1 MNTTVYHKF
10 ASRLAALLM
19 LPALLF
25 VASCKEDI
33 DESNLYTFTGETIES
48 YLANRPDSFSN
59 FNYILKRAGMDKI
72 LSAYGT
78 YTCFAPTNDAVLEY
92 VDSLYDDTAAKIE
105 HNGMTERSLEGLSD
119 SLCNDIAK
127 FHLASSE
134 VMAIN
139 MQNGMTIRTMLGRDI
154 NTSIDSVSGNTMVNS
169 YSLITKM
176 DNEMENGIVHVI
188 DNVLRR
194 SNLFVTGEMN
204 SHPDLFS
211 IWKSAIDLTGLEDS
225 LSDLERTVT
234 VPSNAATYK
243 FYCPEKALL
252 GYTIFAETDE
262 VLQANG
268 INNLQDLI
276 AYANEI
282 YKDCAD
288 ANNGWYDY
296 YRNKGVTVS
305 TGDDY
310 QSPYNCLNMFLR
322 YHIVKCRVPYSKLVT
337 SYNEVNSV
345 PLYDYWETMLPMT
358 LIKSLR
364 SAKAGAGKIF
374 LNRYEANNTMTDQ
387 VASLGSDAMHQ
398 VVNEHSGIEV
408 QKNNIQALNGY
419 IHPISGMLTYEDW
432 VPKGVLNERLRVDFT
447 ALIPELMSASLRAP
461 TYDEVK
467 ALNNGVSGKDGNLS
481 GDYVRIPTDFSPE
494 HLVLYNGENTRLLYL
509 PAAVNW
515 FNYEGDEFN
524 GKGTYDVAFRLPPV
538 PTDGVYEI
546 RLGLSTNSNRGM
558 YQFYLGEGTSNRTK
572 MEALDIPV
580 DERISI
586 VQNQDGTPDVTTG
599 WCLYT
604 LLEDMGVESDKSM
617 RNLGWMRGPLYFT
630 TKAGSTPMRALTN
643 NVRRIVTRH
652 ELKQGDNW
660 LRIKSVLEGDQWQP
674 YLDYIEIV
682 PQYIYNNSRYLEDMY

>member
-1 MNTTVYHKF
+1 MNSTVYHKL
-10 ASRLAALLM
+10 ARRLAALLM
-19 LPALLF
+19 LPTLLF

-33 DESNLYTFTGETIES
+33 DEDNLYTFKGETIES

-72 LSAYGT
+72 LAAYGT
-78 YTCFAPTNDAVLEY
+78 YTCFAPTNEAVTAY
-92 VDSLYDDTAAKIE
+92 VDSLYDDATAKIA
-105 HNGMTERSLEGLSD
+105 HNGMSERSLEGLSD

-134 VMAIN
+134 VLAIN
-139 MQNGMTIRTMLGRDI
+139 MQNGMTIRTMLGRDL
-154 NTSIDSVSGNTMVNS
+154 NTSIDSVSGQTLVNS

-176 DNEMENGIVHVI
+176 DNEMENGVIHII
-188 DNVLRR
+188 DNVIRR
-194 SNLFVTGEMN
+194 SNLLVTGEMN
-204 SHPDLFS
+204 NHPELFS
-211 IWKSAIDLTGLEDS
+211 IWKAAIDITNLEDS
-225 LSDLERTVT
+225 LSDIERAVT
-234 VPSNAATYK
+234 VPSNTYK
-243 FYCPEKALL
+243 FYCPDKAVL

-262 VLQANG
+262 TLKEHG

-276 AYANEI
+276 EYANSVYEH
-282 YKDCAD
+282 CAD
-288 ANNGWYDY
+288 AGSGWYDY
-296 YRNKGVTVS
+296 YRNQGIKVS

-322 YHIVKCRVPYSKLVT
+322 YHVVKCRVPYSKLVT

-374 LNRYEANNTMTDQ
+374 LNRYEANNTLTDQ
-387 VASLGSDAMHQ
+387 IAALGSDAIHQ
-398 VVNEHSGIEV
+398 VVNGHSGIEV

-419 IHPISGMLTYEDW
+419 IHPISDMLVFEEW
-432 VPKGVLNERLRVDFT
+432 VPKGVLNERIRVDFT
-447 ALIPELMSASLRAP
+447 ALIPEMMSASLRNP
-461 TYDEVK
+461 TYDEIK
-467 ALNNGVSGKDGNLS
+467 ALNDGVSGKDGNLS
-481 GDYVRIPTDFSPE
+481 GDYVRIPTDYSPE
-494 HLVLYNGENTRLLYL
+494 HLILYNGENTRLLYL
-509 PAAVNW
+509 PAATGW
-515 FNYEGDEFN
+515 FNFQGDEFN

-538 PTDGVYEI
+538 PDGVYEI

-558 YQFYLGEGTSNRTK
+558 YQFYLGEGTNNRTK

-586 VQNQDGTPDVTTG
+586 TVNQDGTPDVTTG
-599 WCLYT
+599 WCQYT
-604 LLEDMGVESDKSM
+604 LLEDMGVETDKSM

-630 TKAGSTPMRALTN
+630 TKAGTTPMRGLSN
-643 NVRRIVTRH
+643 SIRRIVTRH

-660 LRIKSVLEGDQWQP
+660 LRIKSVLEGTDWQP

>member
-1 MNTTVYHKF
+1 MNTTVYHKL
-10 ASRLAALLM
+10 ARRLAALLM
-19 LPALLF
+19 LPTLLF

-33 DESNLYTFTGETIES
+33 DEDNLYTFKGETIES

-72 LSAYGT
+72 LAAYGT
-78 YTCFAPTNDAVLEY
+78 YTCFAPTNEAVTAY
-92 VDSLYDDTAAKIE
+92 VDSLYDDATAKIA
-105 HNGMTERSLEGLSD
+105 HNGMSERSLEGLSD

-134 VMAIN
+134 VLAIN
-139 MQNGMTIRTMLGRDI
+139 MQNGMTIRTMLGRDL
-154 NTSIDSVSGNTMVNS
+154 NTSIDSVSGQTLVNS

-176 DNEMENGIVHVI
+176 DNEMENGVIHII
-188 DNVLRR
+188 DNVIRR
-194 SNLFVTGEMN
+194 SNLLVTGEMN
-204 SHPDLFS
+204 NHPELFS
-211 IWKSAIDLTGLEDS
+211 IWKAAIDITNLEDS
-225 LSDLERTVT
+225 LSDIERAVT
-234 VPSNAATYK
+234 VPSNTYK
-243 FYCPEKALL
+243 FYCPDKAVL

-262 VLQANG
+262 TLKEHG
-268 INNLQDLI
+268 INSLQDLI
-276 AYANEI
+276 EYANSVYEH
-282 YKDCAD
+282 CAD
-288 ANNGWYDY
+288 AGSGWYDY
-296 YRNKGVTVS
+296 YRNQGIKVS

-322 YHIVKCRVPYSKLVT
+322 YHVVKCRVPYSKLVT

-374 LNRYEANNTMTDQ
+374 LNRYEANNTLTDQ
-387 VASLGSDAMHQ
+387 IAALGSDAIHQ
-398 VVNEHSGIEV
+398 VVNGHSGIEV

-419 IHPISGMLTYEDW
+419 IHPISDMLVFEEW
-432 VPKGVLNERLRVDFT
+432 VPKGVLNERIRVDFT
-447 ALIPELMSASLRAP
+447 ALIPEMMSASLRNP
-461 TYDEVK
+461 TYDEIK
-467 ALNNGVSGKDGNLS
+467 ALNDGVSGKDGNLS
-481 GDYVRIPTDFSPE
+481 GDYVRIPTDYSPE
-494 HLVLYNGENTRLLYL
+494 HLILYNGENTRLLYL
-509 PAAVNW
+509 PAATGW
-515 FNYEGDEFN
+515 FNFQGDEFN

-538 PTDGVYEI
+538 PDGVYEI

-558 YQFYLGEGTSNRTK
+558 YQFYLGEGTNNRTK

-586 VQNQDGTPDVTTG
+586 TVNQDGTPDVTTG
-599 WCLYT
+599 WCQYT
-604 LLEDMGVESDKSM
+604 LLEDMGVETDKSM

-630 TKAGSTPMRALTN
+630 TKAGTTPMRGLSN
-643 NVRRIVTRH
+643 SIRRIVTRH

-660 LRIKSVLEGDQWQP
+660 LRIKSVLEGTDWQP

>member
-1 MNTTVYHKF
+1 
-10 ASRLAALLM
+10 M
-19 LPALLF
+19 LPTLLF

-33 DESNLYTFTGETIES
+33 DEDNLYTFKGETIES

-72 LSAYGT
+72 LAAYGT
-78 YTCFAPTNDAVLEY
+78 YTCFAPTNEAVTAY
-92 VDSLYDDTAAKIE
+92 VDSLYDDATAKIA
-105 HNGMTERSLEGLSD
+105 HNGMSERSLEGLSD

-134 VMAIN
+134 VLAIN
-139 MQNGMTIRTMLGRDI
+139 MQNGMTIRTMLGRDL
-154 NTSIDSVSGNTMVNS
+154 NTSIDSVSGQTLVNS

-176 DNEMENGIVHVI
+176 DNEMENGVIHII
-188 DNVLRR
+188 DNVIRR
-194 SNLFVTGEMN
+194 SNLLVTGEMN
-204 SHPDLFS
+204 NHPELFS
-211 IWKSAIDLTGLEDS
+211 IWKAAIDITNLEDS
-225 LSDLERTVT
+225 LSDIERAVT
-234 VPSNAATYK
+234 VPSNTYK
-243 FYCPEKALL
+243 FYCPDKAVL

-262 VLQANG
+262 TLKEHG
-268 INNLQDLI
+268 INSLQDLI
-276 AYANEI
+276 QYANSVYEH
-282 YKDCAD
+282 CAD
-288 ANNGWYDY
+288 AGSGWYDY
-296 YRNKGVTVS
+296 YRNQGIKVS

-322 YHIVKCRVPYSKLVT
+322 YHVVKCRVPYSKLVT

-374 LNRYEANNTMTDQ
+374 LNRYEANNTLTDQ
-387 VASLGSDAMHQ
+387 IAALGSDAIHQ
-398 VVNEHSGIEV
+398 VVNGHSGIEV

-419 IHPISGMLTYEDW
+419 IHPISDMLVFEEW
-432 VPKGVLNERLRVDFT
+432 VPKGVLNERIRVDFT
-447 ALIPELMSASLRAP
+447 ALIPEMMSASLRNP
-461 TYDEVK
+461 TYDEIK
-467 ALNNGVSGKDGNLS
+467 ALNDGVSGKDGNLS
-481 GDYVRIPTDFSPE
+481 GDYVRIPTDYSPE
-494 HLVLYNGENTRLLYL
+494 HLILYNGENTRLLYL
-509 PAAVNW
+509 PAATGW
-515 FNYEGDEFN
+515 FNFQGDEFN

-538 PTDGVYEI
+538 PDGVYEI

-558 YQFYLGEGTSNRTK
+558 YQFYLGEGTNNRTK

-586 VQNQDGTPDVTTG
+586 TVNQDGTPDVTTG
-599 WCLYT
+599 WCQYT
-604 LLEDMGVESDKSM
+604 LLEDMGVETDKSM

-630 TKAGSTPMRALTN
+630 TKAGTTPMRGLSN
-643 NVRRIVTRH
+643 SIRRIVTRH

-660 LRIKSVLEGDQWQP
+660 LRIKSVLEGTDWQP

>member
-1 MNTTVYHKF
+1 
-10 ASRLAALLM
+10 M
-19 LPALLF
+19 LPTLLF

-33 DESNLYTFTGETIES
+33 DEDNLYTFKGETIES

-72 LSAYGT
+72 LAAYGT
-78 YTCFAPTNDAVLEY
+78 YTCFAPTNEAVTGY
-92 VDSLYDDTAAKIE
+92 VDSLYDDATAKIA
-105 HNGMTERSLEGLSD
+105 HNGMSERSLEGLSD

-134 VMAIN
+134 VLAIN
-139 MQNGMTIRTMLGRDI
+139 MQNGMTIRTMLGRDL
-154 NTSIDSVSGNTMVNS
+154 NTSIDSVSGQTLVNS

-176 DNEMENGIVHVI
+176 DNEMENGVIHII
-188 DNVLRR
+188 DNVIRR
-194 SNLFVTGEMN
+194 SNLLVTGEMN
-204 SHPDLFS
+204 NHPELFS
-211 IWKSAIDLTGLEDS
+211 IWKAAIDITNLEDS
-225 LSDLERTVT
+225 LSDIERAVT
-234 VPSNAATYK
+234 VPSNTYK
-243 FYCPEKALL
+243 FYCPDKAVL

-262 VLQANG
+262 TLKEHG

-276 AYANEI
+276 QYANSVYEH
-282 YKDCAD
+282 CAD
-288 ANNGWYDY
+288 AGSGWYDY
-296 YRNKGVTVS
+296 YRNQGIKVS

-322 YHIVKCRVPYSKLVT
+322 YHVVKCRVPYSKLVT

-374 LNRYEANNTMTDQ
+374 LNRYEANNTLTDQ
-387 VASLGSDAMHQ
+387 IAALGSDAIHQ
-398 VVNEHSGIEV
+398 VVNGHSGIEV

-419 IHPISGMLTYEDW
+419 IHPISDMLVFEEW
-432 VPKGVLNERLRVDFT
+432 VPKGVLNERIRVDFT
-447 ALIPELMSASLRAP
+447 ALIPEMMSASLRNP
-461 TYDEVK
+461 TYDEIK
-467 ALNNGVSGKDGNLS
+467 ALNDGVSGKDGNLS
-481 GDYVRIPTDFSPE
+481 GDYVRIPTDYSPE
-494 HLVLYNGENTRLLYL
+494 HLILYNGENTRLLYL
-509 PAAVNW
+509 PAATGW
-515 FNYEGDEFN
+515 FNFQGDEFN

-538 PTDGVYEI
+538 PDGVYEI

-558 YQFYLGEGTSNRTK
+558 YQFYLGEGTNNRTK

-586 VQNQDGTPDVTTG
+586 TVNQDGTPDVTTG
-599 WCLYT
+599 WCQYT
-604 LLEDMGVESDKSM
+604 LLEDMGVETDKSM

-630 TKAGSTPMRALTN
+630 TKAGTTPMRGLSN
-643 NVRRIVTRH
+643 SIRRIVTRH

-660 LRIKSVLEGDQWQP
+660 LRIKSVLEGTDWQP

>member
-1 MNTTVYHKF
+1 
-10 ASRLAALLM
+10 M
-19 LPALLF
+19 LPTLLF

-33 DESNLYTFTGETIES
+33 DESNLYTFTGETVES
-48 YLANRPDSFSN
+48 YLSNRPDSFSN

-78 YTCFAPTNDAVLEY
+78 YTCFAPTNEAVTAY
-92 VDSLYDDTAAKIE
+92 VDSLYDDTSAKVE

-139 MQNGMTIRTMLGRDI
+139 MQNGMTIRTMLGRDL
-154 NTSIDSVSGNTMVNS
+154 NTSIDSVSGQTLVNA
-169 YSLITKM
+169 YSHITKM
-176 DNEMENGIVHVI
+176 DHEVENGVVHVI
-188 DNVLRR
+188 DNVIRR
-194 SNLFVTGEMN
+194 SNRLVTGEM
-204 SHPDLFS
+204 SMHPELFS
-211 IWKSAIDLTGLEDS
+211 IWKAAIDLTGLEDS
-225 LSDLERTVT
+225 LSAIERKVT

-243 FYCPEKALL
+243 FYCPEKAVL

-262 VLQANG
+262 VLRENG
-268 INNLQDLI
+268 INSLQDLI
-276 AYANEI
+276 DYANNI
-282 YKDCAD
+282 YEHCAD
-288 ANNGWYDY
+288 AGSGWYDY
-296 YRNKGVTVS
+296 YRDKGVHVS
-305 TGDDY
+305 TGEDY

-322 YHIVKCRVPYSKLVT
+322 YHVVKCRVPYSKLVT

-358 LIKSLR
+358 MIKTLR

-387 VASLGSDAMHQ
+387 VAALGSESMHQ
-398 VVNEHSGIEV
+398 VVNGHSGIEV

-419 IHPISGMLTYEDW
+419 IHPINGMLTYEDW
-432 VPKGVLNERLRVDFT
+432 VPKGVLNERIRMDFC
-447 ALIPELMSASLRAP
+447 ALIPEMMSASLRCP
-461 TYDEVK
+461 TYAEVK
-467 ALNNGVSGKDGNLS
+467 ALNNGISGKDGNLG

-494 HLVLYNGENTRLLYL
+494 HLMLYNGENTRLLYL
-509 PAAVNW
+509 PAATNW

-558 YQFYLGEGTSNRTK
+558 YQFYLGEGTNNRTK

-580 DERISI
+580 DERIAI
-586 VQNQDGTPDVTTG
+586 VQNQDATPDVTTG

-630 TKAGSTPMRALTN
+630 TKAGTTPMRALTN

-682 PQYIYNNSRYLEDMY
+682 PAYIYNNSRYLEDMY

>member
-1 MNTTVYHKF
+1 MNTTVYHKL
-10 ASRLAALLM
+10 ARRLAALLM
-19 LPALLF
+19 LPTLLF

-33 DESNLYTFTGETIES
+33 DEDNLYTFKGETIES

-72 LSAYGT
+72 LAAYGT
-78 YTCFAPTNDAVLEY
+78 YTCFAPTNEAVTAY
-92 VDSLYDDTAAKIE
+92 VDSLYDDATAKIA
-105 HNGMTERSLEGLSD
+105 HNGMSERSLEGLSD

-134 VMAIN
+134 VLAIN
-139 MQNGMTIRTMLGRDI
+139 MQNGMTIRTMLGRDL
-154 NTSIDSVSGNTMVNS
+154 NTSIDSVSGQTLVNS

-176 DNEMENGIVHVI
+176 DNEMENGVIHII
-188 DNVLRR
+188 DNVIRR
-194 SNLFVTGEMN
+194 SNLLVTGEMN
-204 SHPDLFS
+204 NHPELFS
-211 IWKSAIDLTGLEDS
+211 IWKAAIDITNLEDS
-225 LSDLERTVT
+225 LSDIERAVT
-234 VPSNAATYK
+234 VPSNTYK
-243 FYCPEKALL
+243 FYCPDKAVL

-262 VLQANG
+262 TLKEHG
-268 INNLQDLI
+268 INSLQDLI
-276 AYANEI
+276 QYANSVYEH
-282 YKDCAD
+282 CAD
-288 ANNGWYDY
+288 AGSGWYDY
-296 YRNKGVTVS
+296 YRNQGIKVS

-322 YHIVKCRVPYSKLVT
+322 YHVVKCRVPYSKLVT

-374 LNRYEANNTMTDQ
+374 LNRYEANNTLTDQ
-387 VASLGSDAMHQ
+387 IAALGSDAIHQ
-398 VVNEHSGIEV
+398 VVNGHSGIEV

-419 IHPISGMLTYEDW
+419 IHPISDMLVFEEW
-432 VPKGVLNERLRVDFT
+432 VPKGVLNERIRVDFT
-447 ALIPELMSASLRAP
+447 ALIPEMMSASLRNP
-461 TYDEVK
+461 TYDEIK
-467 ALNNGVSGKDGNLS
+467 ALNDGVSGKDGNLS
-481 GDYVRIPTDFSPE
+481 GDYVRIPTDYSPE
-494 HLVLYNGENTRLLYL
+494 HLILYNGENTRLLYL
-509 PAAVNW
+509 PAATGW
-515 FNYEGDEFN
+515 FNFQGDEFN

-538 PTDGVYEI
+538 PDGVYEI

-558 YQFYLGEGTSNRTK
+558 YQFYLGEGTNNRTK

-586 VQNQDGTPDVTTG
+586 TVNQDGTPDVTTG
-599 WCLYT
+599 WCQYT
-604 LLEDMGVESDKSM
+604 LLEDMGVETDKSM

-630 TKAGSTPMRALTN
+630 TKAGTTPMRGLSN
-643 NVRRIVTRH
+643 SIRRIVTRH

-660 LRIKSVLEGDQWQP
+660 LRIKSVLEGTDWQP

>member
-1 MNTTVYHKF
+1 MNTTVYHKL
-10 ASRLAALLM
+10 ARRLAALLM
-19 LPALLF
+19 LPTLLF

-33 DESNLYTFTGETIES
+33 DEDNLYTFKGETIES

-72 LSAYGT
+72 LAAYGT
-78 YTCFAPTNDAVLEY
+78 YTCFAPTNEAVTAY
-92 VDSLYDDTAAKIE
+92 VDSLYDDATAKIA
-105 HNGMTERSLEGLSD
+105 HNGMSERSLEGLSD

-134 VMAIN
+134 VLAIN
-139 MQNGMTIRTMLGRDI
+139 MQNGMTIRTMLGRDL
-154 NTSIDSVSGNTMVNS
+154 NTSIDSVSGQTLVNS

-176 DNEMENGIVHVI
+176 DNEMENGVIHII
-188 DNVLRR
+188 DNVIRR
-194 SNLFVTGEMN
+194 SNLLVTGEMN
-204 SHPDLFS
+204 NHPELFS
-211 IWKSAIDLTGLEDS
+211 IWKAAIDITNLEDS
-225 LSDLERTVT
+225 LSDIERAVT
-234 VPSNAATYK
+234 VPSNTYK
-243 FYCPEKALL
+243 FYCPDKAVL

-262 VLQANG
+262 TLKEHG

-276 AYANEI
+276 EYANSVYEH
-282 YKDCAD
+282 CAD
-288 ANNGWYDY
+288 AGSGWYDY
-296 YRNKGVTVS
+296 YRNQGIKVS

-322 YHIVKCRVPYSKLVT
+322 YHVVKCRVPYSKLVT

-374 LNRYEANNTMTDQ
+374 LNRYEANNTLTDQ
-387 VASLGSDAMHQ
+387 IAALGSDAIHQ
-398 VVNEHSGIEV
+398 VVNGHSGIEV

-419 IHPISGMLTYEDW
+419 IHPISDMLVFEEW
-432 VPKGVLNERLRVDFT
+432 VPKGVLNERIRVDFT
-447 ALIPELMSASLRAP
+447 ALIPEMMSASLRNP
-461 TYDEVK
+461 TYDEIK
-467 ALNNGVSGKDGNLS
+467 ALNDGVSGKDGNLS
-481 GDYVRIPTDFSPE
+481 GDYVRIPTDYSPE
-494 HLVLYNGENTRLLYL
+494 HLILYNGENTRLLYL
-509 PAAVNW
+509 PAATGW
-515 FNYEGDEFN
+515 FNFQGDEFN

-538 PTDGVYEI
+538 PDGVYEI

-558 YQFYLGEGTSNRTK
+558 YQFYLGEGTNNRTK

-586 VQNQDGTPDVTTG
+586 TVNQDGTPDVTTG
-599 WCLYT
+599 WCQYT
-604 LLEDMGVESDKSM
+604 LLEDMGVETDKSM

-630 TKAGSTPMRALTN
+630 TKAGTTPMRGLSN
-643 NVRRIVTRH
+643 SIRRIVTRH

-660 LRIKSVLEGDQWQP
+660 LRIKSVLEGTDWQP

>member
-48 YLANRPDSFSN
+48 YLANRPDSFGN

-92 VDSLYDDTAAKIE
+92 VDSLYDDTTAKVE

-154 NTSIDSVSGNTMVNS
+154 NTNIDSVSGNTMVNS

-310 QSPYNCLNMFLR
+310 ESPYNCLNMFLR

-398 VVNEHSGIEV
+398 VVNGHSGIEV

-432 VPKGVLNERLRVDFT
+432 VPKGVLNERMRVDFT
-447 ALIPELMSASLRAP
+447 ALIPEMMSASLRAP

-509 PAAVNW
+509 PAATNW

>member
-1 MNTTVYHKF
+1 
-10 ASRLAALLM
+10 
-19 LPALLF
+19 
-25 VASCKEDI
+25 
-33 DESNLYTFTGETIES
+33 
-48 YLANRPDSFSN
+48 
-59 FNYILKRAGMDKI
+59 
-72 LSAYGT
+72 
-78 YTCFAPTNDAVLEY
+78 
-92 VDSLYDDTAAKIE
+92 
-105 HNGMTERSLEGLSD
+105 
-119 SLCNDIAK
+119 
-127 FHLASSE
+127 
-134 VMAIN
+134 
-139 MQNGMTIRTMLGRDI
+139 
-154 NTSIDSVSGNTMVNS
+154 
-169 YSLITKM
+169 
-176 DNEMENGIVHVI
+176 MENGVLHVI

-194 SNLFVTGEMN
+194 SNLLVTGEMS
-204 SHPDLFS
+204 SHPDLFT
-211 IWKSAIDLTGLEDS
+211 IWKAAIDLTGLEDS
-225 LSDLERTVT
+225 LSAIERSVT

-262 VLQANG
+262 VLKANG

-276 AYANEI
+276 AYANSI
-282 YKDCAD
+282 YEHSAD
-288 ANNGWYDY
+288 ASSGWYDY
-296 YRNKGVTVS
+296 YRNQGVKVS

-310 QSPYNCLNMFLR
+310 HSPYNCLNMFLR

-387 VASLGSDAMHQ
+387 VANLGSDEMHQ
-398 VVNEHSGIEV
+398 VVNGHSGIEV

-419 IHPISGMLTYEDW
+419 IHPIDGMLTYEEW
-432 VPKGVLNERLRVDFT
+432 VPKGVLNERIRMDFT
-447 ALIPELMSASLRAP
+447 ALIPEMMSASLRAP
-461 TYDEVK
+461 TYEEIK
-467 ALNNGVSGKDGNLS
+467 ALNDGVSGKDGNLS

-509 PAAVNW
+509 PASTNW
-515 FNYEGDEFN
+515 YNYEGDEFN

-558 YQFYLGEGTSNRTK
+558 YQFYLGEGTSNRTR

-630 TKAGSTPMRALTN
+630 TKSGSTPMRALTN

>member
-1 MNTTVYHKF
+1 MNTSYHKF
-10 ASRLAALLM
+10 ACRLAALLM
-19 LPALLF
+19 LPTLLF

-33 DESNLYTFTGETIES
+33 DEGNLYTFKGETVES

-78 YTCFAPTNDAVLEY
+78 YTCFAPTNEAVTAY
-92 VDSLYDDTAAKIE
+92 IDSLYDDTSAKVE

-139 MQNGMTIRTMLGRDI
+139 MQNGMTIRTMLGRDL
-154 NTSIDSVSGNTMVNS
+154 NTSIDSVSGQTLVNA

-176 DNEMENGIVHVI
+176 DHEVENGVVHVI
-188 DNVLRR
+188 DNVIRR
-194 SNLFVTGEMN
+194 SNRLVSGEM
-204 SHPDLFS
+204 SQHPELFS
-211 IWKSAIDLTGLEDS
+211 IWKAAIDLTGLEDS
-225 LSDLERTVT
+225 LSAIERNVT

-243 FYCPEKALL
+243 FYCPEKAVL

-262 VLQANG
+262 VLKENG
-268 INNLQDLI
+268 INDLQDLI
-276 AYANEI
+276 AYANSI
-282 YKDCAD
+282 YEHSAD
-288 ANNGWYDY
+288 AGSGWYDY
-296 YRNKGVTVS
+296 YRDKGVRVS

-322 YHIVKCRVPYSKLVT
+322 YHVVKCRVPYSKLVT

-345 PLYDYWETMLPMT
+345 PLYDYFETMLPMT
-358 LIKSLR
+358 MIKTLR

-387 VASLGSDAMHQ
+387 VAGLGSESMHQ
-398 VVNEHSGIEV
+398 VVNGHSGIEV
-408 QKNNIQALNGY
+408 LKNNIQALNGY
-419 IHPISGMLTYEDW
+419 IHPINGMLTYEDW
-432 VPKGVLNERLRVDFT
+432 VPKGVLNERIRMDFC
-447 ALIPELMSASLRAP
+447 ALIPEMMSASLRCP
-461 TYDEVK
+461 TYEEVK

-494 HLVLYNGENTRLLYL
+494 HLMLYNGENTRLLYL

-546 RLGLSTNSNRGM
+546 RLGLSTNNNRGM
-558 YQFYLGEGTSNRTK
+558 YQFYLGEGTNNRTK

-580 DERISI
+580 DERIAI

-630 TKAGSTPMRALTN
+630 TKAGTTPMRALTN

-682 PQYIYNNSRYLEDMY
+682 PAYIYNNSRYLEDMY

>member
-1 MNTTVYHKF
+1 MNTTVYHKL
-10 ASRLAALLM
+10 ARRLAALLM
-19 LPALLF
+19 LPTLLF

-33 DESNLYTFTGETIES
+33 DEDNLYTFKGETIES

-72 LSAYGT
+72 LAAYGT
-78 YTCFAPTNDAVLEY
+78 YTCFAPTNEAVTAY
-92 VDSLYDDTAAKIE
+92 VDSLYDDATAKIA
-105 HNGMTERSLEGLSD
+105 HNGMSERSLEGLSD

-134 VMAIN
+134 VLAIN
-139 MQNGMTIRTMLGRDI
+139 MQNGMTIRTMLGRDL
-154 NTSIDSVSGNTMVNS
+154 NTSIDSVSGQTLVNS

-176 DNEMENGIVHVI
+176 DNEMENGVIHII
-188 DNVLRR
+188 DNVIRR
-194 SNLFVTGEMN
+194 SNLLVTGEMN
-204 SHPDLFS
+204 NHPELFS
-211 IWKSAIDLTGLEDS
+211 IWKAAIDITNLEDS
-225 LSDLERTVT
+225 LSDIERAVT
-234 VPSNAATYK
+234 VPSNTYK
-243 FYCPEKALL
+243 FYCPDKAVL

-262 VLQANG
+262 TLKAHG

-276 AYANEI
+276 QYANSV
-282 YKDCAD
+282 YDHCAD
-288 ANNGWYDY
+288 AGSGWYDY
-296 YRNKGVTVS
+296 YRNQGIKVS

-322 YHIVKCRVPYSKLVT
+322 YHVVKCRVPYSKLVT

-374 LNRYEANNTMTDQ
+374 LNRYEANNTLTDQ
-387 VASLGSDAMHQ
+387 IAALGSDAIHQ
-398 VVNEHSGIEV
+398 VVNGHSGIEV

-419 IHPISGMLTYEDW
+419 IHPISDMLVFEEW
-432 VPKGVLNERLRVDFT
+432 VPKGVLNERIRVDFT
-447 ALIPELMSASLRAP
+447 ALIPEMMSASLRNP
-461 TYDEVK
+461 TYDEIK
-467 ALNNGVSGKDGNLS
+467 ALNDGVSGKDGNLS
-481 GDYVRIPTDFSPE
+481 GDYVRIPTDYSPE
-494 HLVLYNGENTRLLYL
+494 HLILYNGENTRLLYL
-509 PAAVNW
+509 PAATGW
-515 FNYEGDEFN
+515 FNFQGDEFN

-538 PTDGVYEI
+538 PDGVYEI

-558 YQFYLGEGTSNRTK
+558 YQFYLGEGTNNRTK

-586 VQNQDGTPDVTTG
+586 TVNQDGTPDVTTG
-599 WCLYT
+599 WCQYT
-604 LLEDMGVESDKSM
+604 LLEDMGVETDKSM

-630 TKAGSTPMRALTN
+630 TKAGTTPMRGLSN
-643 NVRRIVTRH
+643 SIRRIVTRH

-660 LRIKSVLEGDQWQP
+660 LRIKSVLEGTDWQP

>member
-78 YTCFAPTNDAVLEY
+78 YTCFAPTNEAVLAY
-92 VDSLYDDTAAKIE
+92 VDSLYDDTSAKVE

-139 MQNGMTIRTMLGRDI
+139 MQNGMTIRTMLGRDV
-154 NTSIDSVSGNTMVNS
+154 NTSIDSVSGNTLVNS

-176 DNEMENGIVHVI
+176 DNEMENGVLHVI

-204 SHPDLFS
+204 SHSDLFS
-211 IWKSAIDLTGLEDS
+211 IWKAAIDLTGLEDS
-225 LSDLERTVT
+225 LSDLERAVT

-262 VLQANG
+262 VLKANG

-282 YKDCAD
+282 YQHCAD
-288 ANNGWYDY
+288 ASSGWYDY

-398 VVNEHSGIEV
+398 VVNGHSGIEV

-419 IHPISGMLTYEDW
+419 IHPINGMLTYEDW
-432 VPKGVLNERLRVDFT
+432 VPKGVLNERIRMDFA
-447 ALIPELMSASLRAP
+447 ALVPEMMSASLRAP
-461 TYDEVK
+461 TYDEIK

-509 PAAVNW
+509 PAATNW

-586 VQNQDGTPDVTTG
+586 VSNQDGTPDVTTG

>member
-1 MNTTVYHKF
+1 MNTTVYHKL
-10 ASRLAALLM
+10 ARRLAALLM
-19 LPALLF
+19 LPTLLF

-33 DESNLYTFTGETIES
+33 DDANLYTFTGETIES

-72 LSAYGT
+72 LAAYGT
-78 YTCFAPTNDAVLEY
+78 YTCFAPTNEAVTSY
-92 VDSLYDDTAAKIE
+92 VDSLYDDTTAKVE

-127 FHLASSE
+127 FHLSSSE
-134 VMAIN
+134 VLAIN
-139 MQNGMTIRTMLGRDI
+139 MQNGMTIRTMLGRDL
-154 NTSIDSVSGNTMVNS
+154 NTSIDSVSGQTLVNS

-176 DNEMENGIVHVI
+176 DNEMENGVVHVI
-188 DNVLRR
+188 DNVIRR
-194 SNLFVTGEMN
+194 SNLLVTGEMN
-204 SHPDLFS
+204 NHPELFS
-211 IWKSAIDLTGLEDS
+211 IWKAAIDLTSLEDS
-225 LSDLERTVT
+225 LSDIERAVT
-234 VPSNAATYK
+234 VPSNTYK
-243 FYCPEKALL
+243 FYCPDKAVL

-262 VLQANG
+262 TLKEHG

-276 AYANEI
+276 AYANSVYEH
-282 YKDCAD
+282 CAD
-288 ANNGWYDY
+288 AGSGWYDY
-296 YRNKGVTVS
+296 YRNKGVKVS

-322 YHIVKCRVPYSKLVT
+322 YHVVKCRVPYSKLVT
-337 SYNEVNSV
+337 SYNEVSSV

-387 VASLGSDAMHQ
+387 IAGLGSDAMHQ
-398 VVNEHSGIEV
+398 VVNGHAGIEV

-419 IHPISGMLTYEDW
+419 IHPITDMLVFEEW
-432 VPKGVLNERLRVDFT
+432 VPKGVLNERIRVDFT
-447 ALIPELMSASLRAP
+447 ALIPEMMSASLRNP
-461 TYDEVK
+461 TYDEIK
-467 ALNNGVSGKDGNLS
+467 ALNDGVSGKDGNLS

-494 HLVLYNGENTRLLYL
+494 HLILYNGENTRLLYL
-509 PAAVNW
+509 PAATSWYN
-515 FNYEGDEFN
+515 FQGDEFN

-538 PTDGVYEI
+538 PDGVYEI

-558 YQFYLGEGTSNRTK
+558 YQFYLGEGTNNRTK

-586 VQNQDGTPDVTTG
+586 TVNQDGTPDVTTG
-599 WCLYT
+599 WCQYT
-604 LLEDMGVESDKSM
+604 LMEDMGVETDKSM

-630 TKAGSTPMRALTN
+630 TKSGTTPMRGLSN
-643 NVRRIVTRH
+643 SIRRIVTRH

-660 LRIKSVLEGDQWQP
+660 LRIKSVLEGTDWQP

>member
-1 MNTTVYHKF
+1 MNNTLYRKF
-10 ASRLAALLM
+10 AGRLAALLM

-33 DESNLYTFTGETIES
+33 DESNLYVFTGETIES

-78 YTCFAPTNDAVLEY
+78 YTCFAPTNEAVTAY
-92 VDSLYDDTAAKIE
+92 IDSLYNDSTSKIA

-127 FHLASSE
+127 FHLSSSE
-134 VMAIN
+134 VLAIN

-154 NTSIDSVSGNTMVNS
+154 NTSIDSVSGQTMVNS
-169 YSLITKM
+169 YSLITSM
-176 DNEMENGIVHVI
+176 DNEMENGVIHIV

-194 SNLFVTGEMN
+194 SNLLVTGEMAN
-204 SHPDLFS
+204 HPDLFS

-225 LSDLERTVT
+225 LSDIERATT
-234 VPSNAATYK
+234 VPSNASTYK
-243 FYCPEKALL
+243 FYCPEKAVL

-262 VLQANG
+262 VLKANG

-276 AYANEI
+276 AYANSVYEH
-282 YKDCAD
+282 CAD
-288 ANNGWYDY
+288 ASNGWYDY
-296 YRNKGVTVS
+296 YRDKGVTVS
-305 TGDDY
+305 TGTDY

-358 LIKSLR
+358 MFKSLR

-387 VASLGSDAMHQ
+387 TAGLGSESIHQ
-398 VVNEHSGIEV
+398 VVDGHSGIEV
-408 QKNNIQALNGY
+408 QKKNIQALNGY
-419 IHPISGMLTYEDW
+419 IHPISDMLVFEDW
-432 VPKGVLNERLRVDFT
+432 VPQGVLNERIRMDFA
-447 ALIPELMSASLRAP
+447 ALIPEMMSASLRCP
-461 TYDEVK
+461 TYDEIK
-467 ALNNGVSGKDGNLS
+467 ALNDGVSGKDGNLG

-509 PAAVNW
+509 PAATNW
-515 FNYEGDEFN
+515 YNYEGDEFN

-538 PTDGVYEI
+538 PDGVYEI

-586 VQNQDGTPDVTTG
+586 TVNQDGTPDVTTG
-599 WCLYT
+599 WCQYT
-604 LLEDMGVESDKSM
+604 LLEDLGVESDKSM

-630 TKAGSTPMRALTN
+630 TKAGTTPMRGLSN
-643 NVRRIVTRH
+643 NIRRIVTRH
-652 ELKQGDNW
+652 SLKQGNNW
-660 LRIKSVLEGDQWQP
+660 LRIKSVLEGDAWQP

-682 PQYIYNNSRYLEDMY
+682 PAYVYNNSRYLEDMY

>member
-1 MNTTVYHKF
+1 MNTTVYHKL
-10 ASRLAALLM
+10 ARRLAALLM
-19 LPALLF
+19 LPTLLF

-33 DESNLYTFTGETIES
+33 DEDNLYTFKGETIES

-72 LSAYGT
+72 LAAYGT
-78 YTCFAPTNDAVLEY
+78 YTCFAPTNEAVTAY
-92 VDSLYDDTAAKIE
+92 VDSLYDDATAKIA
-105 HNGMTERSLEGLSD
+105 HNGMSERSLEGLSD
-119 SLCNDIAK
+119 SLCSDIAK

-134 VMAIN
+134 VLAIN
-139 MQNGMTIRTMLGRDI
+139 MQNGMTIRTMLGRDL
-154 NTSIDSVSGNTMVNS
+154 NTSIDSVSGQTLVNS

-176 DNEMENGIVHVI
+176 DNEMENGVIHII
-188 DNVLRR
+188 DNVIRR
-194 SNLFVTGEMN
+194 SNLLVTGEMN
-204 SHPDLFS
+204 NHPELFS
-211 IWKSAIDLTGLEDS
+211 IWKAAIDITNLEDS
-225 LSDLERTVT
+225 LSDIERAVT
-234 VPSNAATYK
+234 VPSNTYK
-243 FYCPEKALL
+243 FYCPDKAVL

-262 VLQANG
+262 TLKEHG
-268 INNLQDLI
+268 INSLQDLI
-276 AYANEI
+276 EYANSVYEH
-282 YKDCAD
+282 CAD
-288 ANNGWYDY
+288 AGSGWYDY
-296 YRNKGVTVS
+296 YRNQGIKVS

-322 YHIVKCRVPYSKLVT
+322 YHVVKCRVPYSKLVT

-374 LNRYEANNTMTDQ
+374 LNRYEANNTLTDQ
-387 VASLGSDAMHQ
+387 IAALGSDAIHQ
-398 VVNEHSGIEV
+398 VVNGHSGIEV

-419 IHPISGMLTYEDW
+419 IHPISDMLVFEEW
-432 VPKGVLNERLRVDFT
+432 VPKGVLNERIRVDFT
-447 ALIPELMSASLRAP
+447 ALIPEMMSASLRNP
-461 TYDEVK
+461 TYDEIK
-467 ALNNGVSGKDGNLS
+467 ALNDGVSGKDGNLS
-481 GDYVRIPTDFSPE
+481 GDYVRIPTDYSPE
-494 HLVLYNGENTRLLYL
+494 HLILYNGENTRLLYL
-509 PAAVNW
+509 PAATGW
-515 FNYEGDEFN
+515 FNFQGDEFN

-538 PTDGVYEI
+538 PDGVYEI

-558 YQFYLGEGTSNRTK
+558 YQFYLGEGTNNRTK

-586 VQNQDGTPDVTTG
+586 TVNQDGTPDVTTG
-599 WCLYT
+599 WCQYT
-604 LLEDMGVESDKSM
+604 LLEDMGVETDKSM

-630 TKAGSTPMRALTN
+630 TKAGTTPMRGLSN
-643 NVRRIVTRH
+643 SIRRIVTRH

-660 LRIKSVLEGDQWQP
+660 LRIKSVLEGTDWQP

>member
-1 MNTTVYHKF
+1 
-10 ASRLAALLM
+10 M
-19 LPALLF
+19 LPTLLF

-33 DESNLYTFTGETIES
+33 DEDNLYTFKGETIES

-72 LSAYGT
+72 LAAYGT
-78 YTCFAPTNDAVLEY
+78 YTCFAPTNEAVTAY
-92 VDSLYDDTAAKIE
+92 VDSLYDDATAKIA
-105 HNGMTERSLEGLSD
+105 HNGMSERSLEGLSD
-119 SLCNDIAK
+119 SLCSDIAK

-134 VMAIN
+134 VLAIN
-139 MQNGMTIRTMLGRDI
+139 MQNGMTIRTMLGRDL
-154 NTSIDSVSGNTMVNS
+154 NTSIDSVSGQTLVNS

-176 DNEMENGIVHVI
+176 DNEMENGVIHII
-188 DNVLRR
+188 DNVIRR
-194 SNLFVTGEMN
+194 SNLLVTGEMN
-204 SHPDLFS
+204 NHPELFS
-211 IWKSAIDLTGLEDS
+211 IWKAAIDITNLEDS
-225 LSDLERTVT
+225 LSDIERAVT
-234 VPSNAATYK
+234 VPSNTYK
-243 FYCPEKALL
+243 FYCPDKAVL

-262 VLQANG
+262 TLKEHG
-268 INNLQDLI
+268 INSLQDLI
-276 AYANEI
+276 EYANSVYEH
-282 YKDCAD
+282 CAD
-288 ANNGWYDY
+288 AGSGWYDY
-296 YRNKGVTVS
+296 YRNQGIKVS

-322 YHIVKCRVPYSKLVT
+322 YHVVKCRVPYSKLVT

-374 LNRYEANNTMTDQ
+374 LNRYEANNTLTDQ
-387 VASLGSDAMHQ
+387 IAALGSDAIHQ
-398 VVNEHSGIEV
+398 VVNGHSGIEV

-419 IHPISGMLTYEDW
+419 IHPISDMLVFEEW
-432 VPKGVLNERLRVDFT
+432 VPKGVLNERIRVDFT
-447 ALIPELMSASLRAP
+447 ALIPEMMSASLRNP
-461 TYDEVK
+461 TYDEIK
-467 ALNNGVSGKDGNLS
+467 ALNDGVSGKDGNLS
-481 GDYVRIPTDFSPE
+481 GDYVRIPTDYSPE
-494 HLVLYNGENTRLLYL
+494 HLILYNGENTRLLYL
-509 PAAVNW
+509 PAATGW
-515 FNYEGDEFN
+515 FNFQGDEFN

-538 PTDGVYEI
+538 PDGVYEI

-558 YQFYLGEGTSNRTK
+558 YQFYLGEGTNNRTK

-586 VQNQDGTPDVTTG
+586 TVNQDGTPDVTTG
-599 WCLYT
+599 WCQYT
-604 LLEDMGVESDKSM
+604 LLEDMGVETDKSM

-630 TKAGSTPMRALTN
+630 TKAGTTPMRGLSN
-643 NVRRIVTRH
+643 SIRRIVTRH

-660 LRIKSVLEGDQWQP
+660 LRIKSVLEGTDWQP

>member
-1 MNTTVYHKF
+1 
-10 ASRLAALLM
+10 M
-19 LPALLF
+19 LPTLLF
-25 VASCKEDI
+25 VASCTEDI
-33 DESNLYTFTGETIES
+33 DEKNLYTFTGETIES

-78 YTCFAPTNDAVLEY
+78 YTCFAPTNDAVTAY
-92 VDSLYDDTAAKIE
+92 VDSLYDDTSAKVA

-127 FHLASSE
+127 FHLSSSE

-154 NTSIDSVSGNTMVNS
+154 NTSIDSVSGNTLVNA

-176 DNEMENGIVHVI
+176 DNELENGVVHVI
-188 DNVLRR
+188 DNVIRR
-194 SNLFVTGEMN
+194 SNLLVTGEMSN
-204 SHPDLFS
+204 HSEFS
-211 IWKSAIDLTGLEDS
+211 IWKAAIDLTGLEDS
-225 LSDLERTVT
+225 LSDVERKVT

-243 FYCPEKALL
+243 FYCPEKAVL
-252 GYTIFAETDE
+252 GYTIFAETDD
-262 VLQANG
+262 VLKENG

-276 AYANEI
+276 DYANSVYEH
-282 YKDCAD
+282 CAD
-288 ANNGWYDY
+288 ASNGWYDY
-296 YRNKGVTVS
+296 YRDKGVRVS

-337 SYNEVNSV
+337 SYNEVNTV
-345 PLYDYWETMLPMT
+345 PLYDYWETMLPKT
-358 LIKSLR
+358 LVKSLR

-387 VASLGSDAMHQ
+387 VASLGSESMHQ
-398 VVNEHSGIEV
+398 VVNGHSGIEV

-419 IHPISGMLTYEDW
+419 IHPINGMLTYEDW
-432 VPKGVLNERLRVDFT
+432 VPKGVLNERIRMDFT
-447 ALIPELMSASLRAP
+447 ALIPEMMSASLRCP
-461 TYDEVK
+461 TYEEVK

-494 HLVLYNGENTRLLYL
+494 HLMLYNGENTRLLYL
-509 PAAVNW
+509 PAATNW

-538 PTDGVYEI
+538 PQDGVYEI

-558 YQFYLGEGTSNRTK
+558 YQFYLGEGTNNRTK

-580 DERISI
+580 DERIAI
-586 VQNQDGTPDVTTG
+586 TQNQDGTPDVTTG

-630 TKAGSTPMRALTN
+630 TKSGTTPMRALTN
-643 NVRRIVTRH
+643 NVRRIVARH

-682 PQYIYNNSRYLEDMY
+682 PAYVYNNSRYLEDMY

>member
-1 MNTTVYHKF
+1 MNTTVYHKL
-10 ASRLAALLM
+10 ARRLAALLM
-19 LPALLF
+19 LPTLLF

-33 DESNLYTFTGETIES
+33 DEDNLYTFKGETIES

-72 LSAYGT
+72 LAAYGT
-78 YTCFAPTNDAVLEY
+78 YTCFAPTNEAVTGY
-92 VDSLYDDTAAKIE
+92 VDSLYDDATAKIA
-105 HNGMTERSLEGLSD
+105 HNGMSERSLEGLSD

-134 VMAIN
+134 VLAIN
-139 MQNGMTIRTMLGRDI
+139 MQNGMTIRTMLGRDL
-154 NTSIDSVSGNTMVNS
+154 NTSIDSVSGQTLVNS

-176 DNEMENGIVHVI
+176 DNEMENGVIHII
-188 DNVLRR
+188 DNVIRR
-194 SNLFVTGEMN
+194 SNLLVTGEMN
-204 SHPDLFS
+204 NHPELFS
-211 IWKSAIDLTGLEDS
+211 IWKAAIDITNLEDS
-225 LSDLERTVT
+225 LSDIERAVT
-234 VPSNAATYK
+234 VPSNTYK
-243 FYCPEKALL
+243 FYCPDKAVL

-262 VLQANG
+262 TLKEHG

-276 AYANEI
+276 QYANSVYEH
-282 YKDCAD
+282 CAD
-288 ANNGWYDY
+288 AGSGWYDY
-296 YRNKGVTVS
+296 YRNQGIKVS

-322 YHIVKCRVPYSKLVT
+322 YHVVKCRVPYSKLVT

-374 LNRYEANNTMTDQ
+374 LNRYEANNTLTDQ
-387 VASLGSDAMHQ
+387 IAALGSDAIHQ
-398 VVNEHSGIEV
+398 VVNGHSGIEV

-419 IHPISGMLTYEDW
+419 IHPISDMLVFEEW
-432 VPKGVLNERLRVDFT
+432 VPKGVLNERIRVDFT
-447 ALIPELMSASLRAP
+447 ALIPEMMSASLRNP
-461 TYDEVK
+461 TYDEIK
-467 ALNNGVSGKDGNLS
+467 ALNDGVSGKDGNLS
-481 GDYVRIPTDFSPE
+481 GDYVRIPTDYSPE
-494 HLVLYNGENTRLLYL
+494 HLILYNGENTRLLYL
-509 PAAVNW
+509 PAATGW
-515 FNYEGDEFN
+515 FNFQGDEFN

-538 PTDGVYEI
+538 PDGVYEI

-558 YQFYLGEGTSNRTK
+558 YQFYLGEGTNNRTK

-586 VQNQDGTPDVTTG
+586 TVNQDGTPDVTTG
-599 WCLYT
+599 WCQYT
-604 LLEDMGVESDKSM
+604 LLEDMGVETDKSM

-630 TKAGSTPMRALTN
+630 TKAGTTPMRGLSN
-643 NVRRIVTRH
+643 SIRRIVTRH

-660 LRIKSVLEGDQWQP
+660 LRIKSVLEGTDWQP